1 MTVQGQAGGA
11 SLTAGKVGRPRR
23 TVTEKL
29 DESLLQLAV
38 QALRDADFTEISL
51 SGLAKRIG
59 VSKPTLYRRFGSKN
73 GLVAAMV
80 EYEFARMLDVS
91 SGNREPRADPMGN
104 LRAYARDLFEFFI
117 RPSTANFVR
126 FQNQEGVDSPQLAA
140 LRKSVHLGVLAN
152 LADLIRR
159 VQESQNDQNADPN
172 MLAAL
177 LVSVL
182 QSPASLFSLG
192 FDLDEALRGLTPD
205 GFFEWRFQAFLNAM
219 NGLAATDDR
228 TKEV

>member
-1 MTVQGQAGGA
+1 
-11 SLTAGKVGRPRR
+11 
-23 TVTEKL
+23 
-29 DESLLQLAV
+29 
-38 QALRDADFTEISL
+38 
-51 SGLAKRIG
+51 
-59 VSKPTLYRRFGSKN
+59 
-73 GLVAAMV
+73 
-80 EYEFARMLDVS
+80 
-91 SGNREPRADPMGN
+91 
-104 LRAYARDLFEFFI
+104 
-117 RPSTANFVR
+117 
-126 FQNQEGVDSPQLAA
+126 
-140 LRKSVHLGVLAN
+140 
-152 LADLIRR
+152 
-159 VQESQNDQNADPN
+159 